1 MSGLYL
7 IVWDNEQK
15 DILRTTKGG
24 YPHLTVAYTG
34 KSFTKEELIK
44 IAQDVF
50 PKLALSSLVCTRAY
64 ISSFEYQNQMR
75 HDVLLEVANNDL
87 IIEARTVHFQDAVT
101 RPLHITHGTYWTL
114 AEAKVVADQ
123 VNVLLPHTVQIIG
136 VTIK

>member
-34 KSFTKEELIK
+34 KAFTKEELLK
-44 IAQDVF
+44 IAQEVF
-50 PKLALSSLVCTRAY
+50 PKLALTHLVCTRAY
-64 ISSFEYQNQMR
+64 ISSFEMR

-87 IIEARTVHFQDAVT
+87 IIEARTVHFQDAIT

-114 AEAKVVADQ
+114 AEAKVIADQ
-123 VNVLLPHTVQIIG
+123 INTLLPHTVQIIG
-136 VTIK
+136 ITIK